1 MPSLVE
7 VLAAQLGCEY
17 ISDMHDLEPE
27 DRRKLYEILRRIPCA
42 LWPLREWRDALEY
55 ITGVT
60 CAQDSGAAYKALLFY
75 AASGE
80 KHRADR
86 LYRR

>member
-7 VLAAQLGCEY
+7 VLAAYLGCEY
-17 ISDMHDLEPE
+17 ISDLHSLEAE
-27 DRRKLYEILRRIPCA
+27 DGHRLYALLQRISPVQ
-42 LWPLREWRDALEY
+42 WPLREWRDALEY

-80 KHRADR
+80 KQRADR